1 MSDRLSR
8 TGKMIIEQARKVLE
22 IEAKAVHDLIS
33 RVDANFEKAVKII
46 FSCRGRVIVSGIGKS
61 GLVGRK
67 IAATLASTGTPAF
80 YLHPAEGLHGDLGM
94 VMKSDCLLAISYS
107 GETTELAQI
116 LPLVKKMGLKLIAM
130 TGNSKSQ
137 LAKFSDVVLD
147 IQVEREACPYNIVPT
162 ASTTACLALG
172 DSLAICL
179 LEKRK
184 LRKED
189 FACFHPGGTIGKKLF
204 WQVKDI
210 MRSGEDNPVI
220 LQGRTVKDG
229 LFVMTKKGLG
239 AVNVIDQKGKLVG
252 YFTDGDLRRGLQK
265 DANLLKK
272 KISSVM
278 TKKPLVITTNKL
290 AVEAARLIK
299 EKGCDNLPV
308 IDKNGKAIGIIEE
321 GDLLAEGIV

>member
-1 MSDRLSR
+1 
-8 TGKMIIEQARKVLE
+8 MIIKQAKKVLE
-22 IEAKAVHDLIS
+22 IEAEAIRNLIS
-33 RVDANFEKAVKII
+33 RFDANEMITSFEKAVEII
-46 FSCRGRVIVSGIGKS
+46 FSCRGRVVVTGMGKS

-94 VMKSDCLLAISYS
+94 IMKDDCLLAISYS

-116 LPLVKKMGLKLIAM
+116 LPLVKKMGLKMITM
-130 TGNSKSQ
+130 TGNKKSR
-137 LAKFSDVVLD
+137 LAKFSDVILD
-147 IQVEREACPYNIVPT
+147 IRVNREACPYNLVPT

-184 LRKED
+184 LKKED
-189 FACFHPGGTIGKKLF
+189 FAYFHPAGMIGKKLL

-220 LQGRTVKDG
+220 LENKSVKDA

-239 AVNVIDQKGKLVG
+239 AVSIIDKNSKLVG

-265 DANLLKK
+265 DENLLKK

-278 TKKPLVITTNKL
+278 TKKPLVITPDKL
-290 AVEAARLIK
+290 AVEAARFLK

-308 IDKNGKAIGIIEE
+308 VDKNGRVIGIIDE
-321 GDLLAEGIV
+321 GDLLAEGIG